1 MERTERR
8 AQVLRH
14 AKRIFAR
21 KGYHRTNVADIIARA
36 RIARGTFYLYFE
48 NKKDLFEEL
57 LEQVVSELSTR
68 ILRLKVGP
76 GQNSPV
82 EQLRDNL
89 RRVVGFVLSERELT
103 DILLNHSVGF
113 DRELD
118 VKIREFYERIAQLI
132 QRSLD
137 LGIEMNLVR
146 KCDTRAVSYCILGGI
161 KELVGVLSRTRSQD
175 TDLIVQE
182 ILDFGLRGVARAE
195 LLDAI
200 DREAVGKREAVN
212 SKDSGQ
218 TFFIAPN

>member
-1 MERTERR
+1 MERQARR

-36 RIARGTFYLYFE
+36 RIARGTFYLYFQ

-57 LEQVVSELSTR
+57 LEQVVTELSRR
-68 ILRLKVGP
+68 IHRLRPGP
-76 GQNSPV
+76 DEPPPV
-82 EQLRDNL
+82 EQLRANL
-89 RRVVGFVLSERELT
+89 RRVMDYVLAERELT
-103 DILLNHSVGF
+103 DILLNHSIGF

-118 VKIREFYERIAQLI
+118 ARIRDFYDRIAALI

-161 KELVGVLSRTRSQD
+161 KELVGVLSRTPRRS
-175 TDLIVQE
+175 TEAMVEE
-182 ILDFGLRGVARAE
+182 ILDFGLRGVARPE
-195 LLDAI
+195 LLQAINREGAHDAP
-200 DREAVGKREAVN
+200 R
-212 SKDSGQ
+212 
-218 TFFIAPN
+218 FFIGPN

>member
-8 AQVLRH
+8 AQVLLH

-36 RIARGTFYLYFE
+36 GIARGTFYLYFQ

-57 LEQVVSELSTR
+57 LEQVVSELRTR

-76 GQNSPV
+76 GENNPV
-82 EQLRDNL
+82 DQLRDNL
-89 RRVVGFVLSERELT
+89 RRVVSFVLHERELT

-118 VKIREFYERIAQLI
+118 AKIREFYDRIAQMI

-137 LGIEMNLVR
+137 LGIEMQLVR
-146 KCDTRAVSYCILGGI
+146 QCDTRAVSYCILGGI
-161 KELVGVLSRTRSQD
+161 KEVVSVLSRTRARD
-175 TDLIVQE
+175 AEILVQE
-182 ILDFGLRGVARAE
+182 ILDFGLRGVARPE
-195 LLDAI
+195 LLEAI
-200 DREAVGKREAVN
+200 DRNSRNVN
-212 SKDSGQ
+212 EKNEKPAGQ
-218 TFFIAPN
+218 PFFITPN

>member
-1 MERTERR
+1 MERNERR

-118 VKIREFYERIAQLI
+118 VKIREFYDRIAQLI

-146 KCDTRAVSYCILGGI
+146 KCDTRSVSYCILGGI

-200 DREAVGKREAVN
+200 DREAVN

-218 TFFIAPN
+218 SFFIAPN